1 LRTLQQNWTYRRYGA
16 LALMLLFTALWSV
29 KTAHVLL
36 SHHHHQEEHPVCE
49 ATHDPNS
56 AHIHDER
63 WGVEDCS
70 LCAFVVSV
78 TEPFYLPS
86 LPVFLSKL
94 PDSESPV
101 FYNTPVFSKET
112 CDVSMHRGPPVLVIG

>member
-1 LRTLQQNWTYRRYGA
+1 MQQYWTYRRFSAWA
-16 LALMLLFTALWSV
+16 LVLLFTALWSV

-36 SHHHHQEEHPVCE
+36 SHHHHQDEHPVCE

-63 WGVEDCS
+63 WSVEDCS

-78 TEPFYLPS
+78 PEPFVLGILPN
-86 LPVFLSKL
+86 FLSKL
-94 PDSESPV
+94 PDSESPI
-101 FYNTPVFSKET
+101 FYHTPAFAKKGSDSV
-112 CDVSMHRGPPVLVIG
+112 MRRGPPCG